1 MKGKKALCCHICFI
15 VQVLRVWGSFIA
27 CFWAGQH
34 HDLAAVPRALD
45 QPYIRLSPKIQWPYT
60 KMLSEYLQLSI
71 GLLLH
76 YLTFSF
82 LVVNSERWQEASNQ
96 ICRSVQKNIQ
106 RAKCYS
112 HSHIKHT
119 QYKKNT
125 PICFLKGKNR
135 PYFMDT
141 LWPRTKLAYVRLTTW
156 CVSSHSPVCTEDLM
170 THLIYIFFLNHSF
183 KLLPNQDRKNLH
195 FNLCQSQD
203 QEHWVQMIYEQI
215 TGYVY
220 KDWKC
225 DTTEPQTR
233 AIAIIR

>member
-112 HSHIKHT
+112 HSHIK
-119 QYKKNT
+119 YIYNT
-125 PICFLKGKNR
+125 RKIHPSASLKVKT
-135 PYFMDT
+135 DHI
-141 LWPRTKLAYVRLTTW
+141 LWIHCDPEPNWYTYV
-156 CVSSHSPVCTEDLM
+156 SPHDASPHIPLSVLKT
-170 THLIYIFFLNHSF
+170 
-183 KLLPNQDRKNLH
+183 
-195 FNLCQSQD
+195 
-203 QEHWVQMIYEQI
+203 
-215 TGYVY
+215 
-220 KDWKC
+220 
-225 DTTEPQTR
+225 
-233 AIAIIR
+233 